1 MGFSSEMIRRKCIKA
16 RMSVSAP
23 EKRSQGQYRKNSIKG
38 ECKQHEYTDQ
48 G

>member
-1 MGFSSEMIRRKCIKA
+1 
-16 RMSVSAP
+16 MSVSAP